1 MTKCEHCE
9 DHGRV
14 QVIFA
19 GEYMGKTRIVRRT
32 AKLEDYRYRYLS
44 MIPCSCNKDEVVL
57 VGALEHTAIIKSCS
71 YPMLSTLPTQKLS
84 EATRTLTQA
93 I

>member
-1 MTKCEHCE
+1 VSGDRKLNNTNQKGIPMNKCEHCD

-32 AKLEDYRYRYLS
+32 AKLEDYRYKYLS
-44 MIPCSCNKDEVVL
+44 
-57 VGALEHTAIIKSCS
+57 T
-71 YPMLSTLPTQKLS
+71 T
-84 EATRTLTQA
+84 
-93 I
+93 